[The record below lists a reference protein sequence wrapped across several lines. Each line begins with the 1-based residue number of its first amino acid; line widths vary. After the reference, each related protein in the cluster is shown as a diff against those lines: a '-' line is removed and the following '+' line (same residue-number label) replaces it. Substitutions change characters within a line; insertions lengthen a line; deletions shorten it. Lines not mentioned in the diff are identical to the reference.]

1 MSFLFLS
8 VYLGDGFPQRLN
20 VFAVFY
26 MPSFFFFWL
35 LSSPRNYALKKIG
48 FIYFILAALGIH
60 CGPWASP
67 AVRVVLSCP
76 EACGILV
83 LGPGIKSTSPALAG
97 GFLTTGPLGKS
108 PGMEFSLEITGLYL
122 LEIQPVLM

>member
-1 MSFLFLS
+1 MSIVSRKGNCL
-8 VYLGDGFPQRLN
+8 
-20 VFAVFY
+20 
-26 MPSFFFFWL
+26 
-35 LSSPRNYALKKIG
+35 
-48 FIYFILAALGIH
+48 IYFYLFTYFIIAVNGLSLVAVSGGYSLVAVRGLLVCGGFSCCRAPALGL
-60 CGPWASP
+60 WAS
-67 AVRVVLSCP
+67 VLLVGLSCP